1 MHSPPTPINVSSRA
15 PDGIVADHQL
25 HEWEARRFDGERA
38 IPVAEAARLARAA
51 AGPAARLK
59 GRAFEFGRDALVAQ
73 NLVGLV
79 AAAGTRC
86 EILPKVDRHA
96 AGDAPQLRGQLIRM
110 LAVAHDLPIADDAL
124 TGIATQTHDLLEL
137 LITRFALLLREAVRR
152 GIPRAYVA
160 HADDLPRLRGRLD
173 VARQFTTLAA
183 SPQALACRYDEFSD
197 DIALNQVMKAAIAR
211 LRRLARSTANT
222 RMLGDLA
229 LVYADIAAVP
239 AAALRW
245 DRIVPDRT
253 NARWQGPLRLA
264 RLILG
269 DRFQNSSGGDA
280 DGFALLFDMNVLFER
295 YVEKLLA
302 PIAGGAGWR
311 MVAQGGFRRCL
322 YPEDGGAA
330 LFATRPD
337 IQLVRGGRVGLV
349 IDAKWKCLVDRGIDA
364 KMGVAQ
370 ADLYQ
375 MMAYARLYD
384 CADLVLLYPRH
395 AGLASP
401 GPVHH
406 RVAAVD
412 GPVTLT
418 IATIDLAS
426 HAAAREGL
434 RSLSVPSTGEASRA
448 IRAAAD
454 DALDVEA
461 AASS

>member
-1 MHSPPTPINVSSRA
+1 MPIDVSSPA

-25 HEWEARRFDGERA
+25 HEWEARRFDGEHA

-110 LAVAHDLPIADDAL
+110 LAVAHDLPIADDVA
-124 TGIATQTHDLLEL
+124 TGVATQTHDLLEL

-322 YPEDGGAA
+322 YPEDGAPA
-330 LFATRPD
+330 MFATKPD
-337 IQLVRGGRVGLV
+337 LQLVRGRRVGLV
-349 IDAKWKCLVDRGIDA
+349 IDAKWKCLADRSTEP
-364 KMGVAQ
+364 KMGVDQ

-384 CADLVLLYPRH
+384 CPALVLLYPRH
-395 AGLASP
+395 AGWTSP
-401 GPVHH
+401 DPVHH
-406 RVAAVD
+406 RVAANDGATRLTVASVD
-412 GPVTLT
+412 LT
-418 IATIDLAS
+418 S
-426 HAAAREGL
+426 HAATRAGL
-434 RSLSVPSTGEASRA
+434 KEMVALAVDDGLGATRGRSDGNGFGIDGQSPIS
-448 IRAAAD
+448 
-454 DALDVEA
+454 
-461 AASS
+461 